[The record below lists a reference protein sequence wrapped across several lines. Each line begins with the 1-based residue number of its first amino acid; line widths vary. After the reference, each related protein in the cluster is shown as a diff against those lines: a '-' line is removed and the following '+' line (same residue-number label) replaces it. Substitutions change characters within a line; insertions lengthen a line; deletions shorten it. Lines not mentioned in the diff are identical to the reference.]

1 MILGAGWI
9 SEGYVH
15 FRNAVSMRSFLG
27 AQQVKG
33 SVVATAV
40 LQVGSLAQELPHAIG
55 MGKKKIGPVGLV
67 RVGKFP
73 FI

>member
-9 SEGYVH
+9 SEGYMH

-40 LQVGSLAQELPHAIG
+40 LQVGSLAQELPHATG
-55 MGKKKIGPVGLV
+55 MGKKNWTYRLM

>member
-27 AQQVKG
+27 AQQVKDL
-33 SVVATAV
+33 AW
-40 LQVGSLAQELPHAIG
+40 SLLCCRFDPWPRNFH
-55 MGKKKIGPVGLV
+55 MP
-67 RVGKFP
+67 
-73 FI
+73 